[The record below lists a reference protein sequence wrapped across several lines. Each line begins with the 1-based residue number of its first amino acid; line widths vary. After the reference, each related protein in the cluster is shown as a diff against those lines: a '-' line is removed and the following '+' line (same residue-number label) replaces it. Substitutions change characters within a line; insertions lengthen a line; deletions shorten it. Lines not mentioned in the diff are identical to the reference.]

1 MKYVALL
8 ALVIVVAAGVVTVQG
23 QAGAK
28 TQTAIGAVKN
38 VAGSTFTVDTGK
50 GELKFSVNEET
61 NILAKG
67 ASTKTRAK
75 KAAGQGGLTIAD
87 VVHEGDQVLVRYAG
101 TGSNLVASE
110 IEVRNPRPASAQPVK

>member
-50 GELKFSVNEET
+50 GELKFTVNEET

-87 VVHEGDQVLVRYAG
+87 VVHEGDQVLVRYGG